1 MSNATENDT
10 SGELQILPL
19 LKFRRHGYKD
29 AKDNDIYIDGDG
41 SKVGDRD
48 KCKEGDKCKDK
59 CRDKRKNKFRDRD
72 IQSKLVM
79 VIRLAIPY
87 K

>member
-1 MSNATENDT
+1 MCHR
-10 SGELQILPL
+10 QILPL

-59 CRDKRKNKFRDRD
+59 RKNKYRDRD
-72 IQSKLVM
+72 IQSKLVK